1 MRIYWTWKKDWK
13 MVIIWTSKSN
23 LDFKLTATAKN
34 WQKNYLSYSN
44 NSGKQI
50 TLAITLTVC
59 VKFAQSCLTFCDSMD
74 CSPPGSSVHE
84 ILQARILEWFAMPF
98 SRGSSW
104 PRDRTCISCVSCI
117 GRQILYHWRH
127 RGSPRS
133 HPSAFQLLE
142 FCCCCLLS
150 CYLWPH
156 PCMHEKKRAWKRI
169 TFTIL
174 MEYLESAKV

>member
-74 CSPPGSSVHE
+74 CSPPGSSVHG
-84 ILQARILEWFAMPF
+84 ILRARIPPGKWVAIPF
-98 SRGSSW
+98 SRESSLPKNW
-104 PRDRTCISCVSCI
+104 TWVSSI
-117 GRQILYHWRH
+117 AGRFFIVWATREI
-127 RGSPRS
+127 P
-133 HPSAFQLLE
+133 
-142 FCCCCLLS
+142 
-150 CYLWPH
+150 
-156 PCMHEKKRAWKRI
+156 
-169 TFTIL
+169 
-174 MEYLESAKV
+174 KVIYVLDINC